1 MNTFM
6 LKYYMI
12 RSYSIRDTMNG
23 LYIQKERVF
32 SSDTDNM
39 YQRYIKHL
47 AFRMCKALKL
57 NQISADISTDTNPI
71 EKDMRVNRMISTI
84 ISYRDKLDI
93 TSYKGINKINNKTN
107 KTAMRNWL
115 TLIYTDLIA
124 KEVY

>member
-12 RSYSIRDTMNG
+12 RSYSIWDTMNG
-23 LYIQKERVF
+23 LYVQKERVF
-32 SSDTDNM
+32 SSDTDKM
-39 YQRYIKHL
+39 YRRYFKRL
-47 AFRMCKALKL
+47 AFGMCKELKL
-57 NQISADISTDTNPI
+57 INTDTNPI
-71 EKDMRVNRMISTI
+71 EKDMRVNQMISTI

-93 TSYKGINKINNKTN
+93 ISYKGIGEVNNKTN
-107 KTAMRNWL
+107 KTTMKNWL